1 MTRDSLRRFWS
12 RTVAD
17 VRGAAA
23 IEFALILPVLVLLYG
38 VGFEVCQAATVNR
51 KLTDTT
57 VQLANVTSQYTSVA
71 KSDISTIMN
80 ASSETMTP
88 FPNSALALTLSEVN
102 IDANGNAKVCWS
114 EAFLDGVALQGNV
127 LTTPPKAP
135 PSLMTPNSSYIVVES
150 TYAYTPVIAGDFMP
164 AMTLSDQSFMLPRDS
179 GSIPCTDC
187 TATPC

>member
-1 MTRDSLRRFWS
+1 MTRTSTRRPGGGAI
-12 RTVAD
+12 AD
-17 VRGAAA
+17 ARGAAA
-23 IEFALILPVLVLLYG
+23 IEFALILPVLLALYA

-57 VQLANVTSQYTSVA
+57 VQLANLTSQYTSVA
-71 KSDISTIMN
+71 KSDIATIMN

-88 FPNSALALTLSEVN
+88 YPNSALALSLSEVN
-102 IDANGNAKVCWS
+102 IDAKGNATVCWS
-114 EAFLDGVALQGNV
+114 EAFLDGVALQGNP
-127 LTTPPKAP
+127 LTTPPTAP
-135 PSLMTPNSSYIVVES
+135 PSLMTPSSSYIVVES

-179 GSIPCTDC
+179 ASIPCTDC